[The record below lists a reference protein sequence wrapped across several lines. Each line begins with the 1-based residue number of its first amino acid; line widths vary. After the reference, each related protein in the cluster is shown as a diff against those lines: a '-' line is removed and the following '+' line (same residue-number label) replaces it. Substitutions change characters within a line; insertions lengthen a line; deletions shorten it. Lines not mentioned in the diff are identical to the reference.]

1 MEHRFYGKSKPT
13 EDLRVDNLKYLTSE
27 QALADL
33 AVFINAVNE
42 EYKLSS
48 EVSVYTIIQCKK

>member
-13 EDLRVDNLKYLTSE
+13 EDLGVDNLRYLTSE

-42 EYKLSS
+42 EFNLSS
-48 EVSVYTIIQCKK
+48 EVSV